1 MNIKNTSLCL
11 LLISFTFSS
20 LSNISLAFEL
30 GSEKLQVETDDTL
43 HFKITKLY
51 GINSTIEENYSIYLM
66 DTNPPP
72 WSPFATGRLG
82 WTYFASYPLA
92 SGFTFGTMNMTVY
105 NNGGSSSY
113 IDVSIGW
120 FDDQGNAH
128 FYQNESRQLSGTGI
142 DSITVDVSLQLQ
154 AGQRL
159 MISLRVI
166 EGQTLQT
173 FWFGDDEHD
182 SRVLYI
188 GTAPFIPEFSSS
200 TIMLTFMITMLFL
213 LRLRKHFKN
222 HSGNTLF
229 QFAENQV
236 SLTKQ
241 TKIEK

>member
-1 MNIKNTSLCL
+1 MSIKNTLLFL

-20 LSNISLAFEL
+20 LSNISLAFEHV
-30 GSEKLQVETDDTL
+30 SEKLQVETDDTM
-43 HFKITKLY
+43 HFKTAKLY
-51 GINSTIEENYSIYLM
+51 GINSTIEGNYSIYLM

-92 SGFTFGTMNMTVY
+92 FGFTFGTMNMTIY

-113 IDVSIGW
+113 VDVPIGW

-128 FYQNESRQLSGTGI
+128 FYENESRQLSGTGI
-142 DSITVDVSLQLQ
+142 DSIILDVNLQLQ

-159 MISLRVI
+159 MICVRVI

-182 SRVLYI
+182 SRVLYT
-188 GTAPFIPEFSSS
+188 GTAVFIPEFSTT
-200 TIMLTFMITMLFL
+200 TIMLTFMVTTLFL
-213 LRLRKHFKN
+213 LRLRKRFKN
-222 HSGNTLF
+222 HSGDTLF
-229 QFAENQV
+229 QFTENQV
-236 SLTKQ
+236 SLTK
-241 TKIEK
+241 